1 MESSAPPAWRYAGT
15 DWPNRQASRFVAAGG
30 LRWHVQIMGTGPCA
44 LLLHGTGSAT
54 HSWRDL
60 APLLAEH
67 FTLVAPDLPGHGFT
81 GAPPAA
87 GMTLPGMARLVA
99 ALCAELKIAPVLGVG
114 HSAGAAVLIRRALDG
129 AEGLRAIASL
139 NGALLAMRGG
149 GAKFFGP
156 AAKLLAS
163 LPLLPSLLARR
174 GRDRGAVERLLR
186 QTGSRIDEA
195 GLEFYR
201 RLMAMPGHIGATLD
215 MMAGWDLP
223 GLERDLPRLGTALA
237 MIVGGNDLTVPPD
250 DARRVQK
257 LVPQAT
263 IDIQPGLGHLAHEE
277 DPAGTAALILSRAR
291 DSGVEF

>member
-1 MESSAPPAWRYAGT
+1 MESSAPPAWRYAGA

-67 FTLVAPDLPGHGFT
+67 FTVVAPDLPGHGFT

-87 GMTLPGMARLVA
+87 GMTLLGMARLVA
-99 ALCAELKIAPVLGVG
+99 ALCAEVKIVPVLGIG
-114 HSAGAAVLIRRALDG
+114 HSAGAAVLVRRALDG

-291 DSGVEF
+291 DSGIEF

>member
-1 MESSAPPAWRYAGT
+1 MESSAPPAWRYAGA
-15 DWPNRQASRFVAAGG
+15 DWPSRQASRFVAAGG

-60 APLLAEH
+60 APRLAGP
-67 FTLVAPDLPGHGFT
+67 FTVVAPGLPGHGFT
-81 GAPPAA
+81 GAPPSA

-99 ALCAELKIAPVLGVG
+99 ALCAELKIAPVLGIG
-114 HSAGAAVLIRRALDG
+114 HSAGAAVLVRHALDG
-129 AEGLRAIASL
+129 APGMRAIASL

-149 GAKFFGP
+149 GAKFCGP
-156 AAKLLAS
+156 AEKLLAS
-163 LPLLPSLLARR
+163 LPLLPSILARR
-174 GRDRGAVERLLR
+174 GQDRGAVERLLR

-250 DARRVQK
+250 DARRVRK
-257 LVPQAT
+257 LIPQAT

-277 DPAGTAALILSRAR
+277 EPAGPVALILARAR
-291 DSGVEF
+291 DAGIEF